1 MHELRMSEGI
11 LEATLRRACG
21 RRVSS
26 VRVRVA
32 GSSTDLRAL
41 EKAFRTV
48 ASGSLAEHATIEFSS
63 DQEPLRCEDCRAL
76 VPSAI
81 DGLTPG
87 PVVAA
92 LVVCPECRSLVTQW
106 AFKDGAV
113 LESVSLVPL
122 PTTLCLVPPRQLRS
136 AVHN

>member
-1 MHELRMSEGI
+1 MSEGI

-41 EKAFRTV
+41 EMAFRTV

-87 PVVAA
+87 PV
-92 LVVCPECRSLVTQW
+92 CPECRSLVTQW